1 MKTPRRILLL
11 VLSTIM
17 PAALAEGG
25 IIFDQPH
32 YPVHATGSDTI
43 WFDPFN
49 GNIWQLAADDF
60 WFSQP
65 SRVDRVVWRG
75 FYGGDFFGSYDPPT
89 GVETMRLRVYGAR
102 PQDGLPAEILREQ
115 TTTDAMR
122 EPTGTIANGHPEYQY
137 QIDFD
142 VPLSVEANTA
152 YWLEVAQVGDPSSVF
167 RWVYSAHAGTP
178 FAVTNGHVPD
188 WVRIPDGPN
197 LCFQLHGVPE
207 PHGFLL
213 FVTALMACD
222 RIRGRREARRHAA
235 RPLPRRRSSAAAC
248 PPRIQFCDL
257 TNLLRP
263 ATFQCRM

>member
-1 MKTPRRILLL
+1 MKLPFRILLL

-17 PAALAEGG
+17 PVALAEGG

-32 YPVHATGSDTI
+32 NPVHATGSDTI

-75 FYGGDFFGSYDPPT
+75 FYGGDFYGSYDPPT

-102 PQDGLPAEILREQ
+102 PQDGLPGDVIREQ
-115 TTTDAMR
+115 TTTDAR
-122 EPTGTIANGHPEYQY
+122 RTPTGLVIGGHPEFEYEMTLEA
-137 QIDFD
+137 
-142 VPLSVEANTA
+142 PLSADANTA

-178 FAVTNGHVPD
+178 FVVTNGHVPD

-207 PHGFLL
+207 PHGLLL
-213 FVTALMACD
+213 FVTVLMACD
-222 RIRGRREARRHAA
+222 RIGGRREARWDAA
-235 RPLPRRRSSAAAC
+235 RLFPSRRNIAAAPRRVSNRV
-248 PPRIQFCDL
+248 I
-257 TNLLRP
+257 
-263 ATFQCRM
+263 